1 MNNQK
6 CWYSS
11 TGLEQLK
18 RKQRQGIIEKEDGE
32 FVFVKWDGNKTPNRL
47 SKIFITTDPLAQLI
61 KSEESPYTDIDENT
75 WFSIEKNNVHVI
87 RENRNVE
94 GNYIDSTESVI
105 PLECVVNKIDENILI
120 EAIIKSAESFLK
132 R

>member
-1 MNNQK
+1 M
-6 CWYSS
+6 YI
-11 TGLEQLK
+11 LEV
-18 RKQRQGIIEKEDGE
+18 GI
-32 FVFVKWDGNKTPNRL
+32 FWLQFLVFCLVLQYYNFL
-47 SKIFITTDPLAQLI
+47 FLLLTDPLAQLI